1 MNTIFSEFF
10 SFFNI
15 ILFWRTSSYFLPHNH
30 FTETSF
36 TRSWTTAAAVD
47 WREHFQG
54 SFLSPPHF
62 HSSMKKLLLSLNFSI
77 FFSLSL
83 SITYTHTS
91 FFFVFK
97 SFTLSICYFFHLF
110 SLSFSLFLFL
120 SHPQVLF
127 LDIFKVAF
135 ISALFKTILE
145 RHTHTFTKRTCAR
158 AHTHTHIHAR
168 THAFFRIERLV
179 FGHCSSANGFDVFEG
194 HCFKKEREKAALQ
207 GRFSP
212 LKRKWEICVSGHVC
226 VCVSVSGRV
235 CTCDKRREKSNLRNV
250 PACTIRNFFFV

>member
-10 SFFNI
+10 FPFL
-15 ILFWRTSSYFLPHNH
+15 ILFCFEGLHHIFFLSTISLKLALQGHGLLQQQWIGENIFKVHFYLLHTFTPRWKSSFSLLTYIFFFSLYQSHTRTLL
-30 FTETSF
+30 
-36 TRSWTTAAAVD
+36 
-47 WREHFQG
+47 
-54 SFLSPPHF
+54 SFLSLIF
-62 HSSMKKLLLSLNFSI
+62 HSLNLLLFSSFLSL
-77 FFSLSL
+77 FFSFSRILKFYFWTFSRLHLSPL
-83 SITYTHTS
+83 CSRPSWKDIHTRLQN
-91 FFFVFK
+91 V
-97 SFTLSICYFFHLF
+97 H
-110 SLSFSLFLFL
+110 
-120 SHPQVLF
+120 
-127 LDIFKVAF
+127 
-135 ISALFKTILE
+135 
-145 RHTHTFTKRTCAR
+145 AR

-179 FGHCSSANGFDVFEG
+179 FGHCSYANGFDVFEG